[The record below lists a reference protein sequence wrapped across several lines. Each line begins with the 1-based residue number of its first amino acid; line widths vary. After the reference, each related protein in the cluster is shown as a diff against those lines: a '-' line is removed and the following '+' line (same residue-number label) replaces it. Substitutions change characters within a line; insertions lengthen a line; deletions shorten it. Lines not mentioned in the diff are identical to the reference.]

1 MADSDVFNAQV
12 VTPERVLVN
21 GPASQVILRTADGDI
36 TFLAGHTP
44 LVGTVE
50 PGVVRV
56 VGEDGEEQRIA
67 VHGGFVQVE
76 QHVDDDAD
84 TDTDS
89 GRPSSS
95 SSSGTRVTVLAGIAE
110 LAEEIDTE
118 RARLSRE
125 AAEAKV
131 SELASAG
138 RTAGTGSGSGE
149 DDEDDAE
156 VVEAEAA
163 LRRAEVRLEA
173 AGVTTSAGS

>member
-12 VTPERVLVN
+12 VTPERILVN
-21 GPASQVILRTADGDI
+21 GPATQVILRTADGDI

-56 VGEDGEEQRIA
+56 VGEDGEELRIA

-84 TDTDS
+84 PDS
-89 GRPSSS
+89 GRPSS

-110 LAEEIDTE
+110 LAHEIDTE
-118 RARLSRE
+118 RARVARE

-138 RTAGTGSGSGE
+138 RTAGAAGGSGE
-149 DDEDDAE
+149 DEEVDAE
-156 VVEAEAA
+156 VVEAEAT

-173 AGVTTSAGS
+173 AGVTAAAGS

>member
-56 VGEDGEEQRIA
+56 VGEDGEEQQIA

-84 TDTDS
+84 SES

-110 LAEEIDTE
+110 LADEIDTE
-118 RARLSRE
+118 RAR
-125 AAEAKV
+125 
-131 SELASAG
+131 
-138 RTAGTGSGSGE
+138 
-149 DDEDDAE
+149 
-156 VVEAEAA
+156 
-163 LRRAEVRLEA
+163 
-173 AGVTTSAGS
+173 

>member
-21 GPASQVILRTADGDI
+21 GPATQVILRTAEGDI

-44 LVGTVE
+44 LVGAVE
-50 PGVVRV
+50 PGMVRV
-56 VGEDGEEQRIA
+56 VGEDGQEQRLA

-84 TDTDS
+84 TET
-89 GRPSSS
+89 GRPSSTNP
-95 SSSGTRVTVLAGIAE
+95 SGTRVTVLAGIAE

-118 RARLSRE
+118 RARLARE
-125 AAEAKV
+125 AAEARV
-131 SELASAG
+131 AELASAG
-138 RTAGTGSGSGE
+138 RTTGAASGSGE
-149 DDEDDAE
+149 DDEVDPE
-156 VVEAEAA
+156 VVDAEAA

-173 AGVTTSAGS
+173 AGVTAAAGS